1 MKSPFKTTNQLQ
13 LQQEQPAATNKSRM
27 LSFRAT
33 RTTSLSLH
41 LNKMRSVKKTSKQ
54 REKQEAA
61 AASTSIAERWRP
73 WRTKVSAPPGDGGSH
88 RLHFV

>member
-54 REKQEAA
+54 RELEIDEENCEENQK
-61 AASTSIAERWRP
+61 P
-73 WRTKVSAPPGDGGSH
+73 NAPAK
-88 RLHFV
+88 